1 MCNPLNAENERT
13 CKQRLQLG
21 HDLMQIV
28 STSTMTTLIF
38 CFSKLDY
45 KMIAVQSYKQV
56 FVCVGHFYYFLAKEI
71 I

>member
-1 MCNPLNAENERT
+1 MCNPLNPENEII

-28 STSTMTTLIF
+28 STSMMTTLIF
-38 CFSKLDY
+38 CFSRLDY

-56 FVCVGHFYYFLAKEI
+56 FVCVGHFH
-71 I
+71 